1 MISVGIPGMCGRDAR
16 TTMATFFLVQA
27 SRLHEGRK

>member
-16 TTMATFFLVQA
+16 TTMTTFFLVQA
-27 SRLHEGRK
+27 SRLHEGRR